1 MPRVSR
7 EVLRYLLRRSC
18 CGGCWSARLDSLWH
32 PWARTE
38 NSDLQRETEKKK
50 NGTNR
55 KKIMMMETMIQTPKQ
70 NYNGKRGLMSSIAFR
85 VQTISLQ
92 IWSVYDLVNGRER
105 KRGENPTGQIDCI
118 LSGLTG
124 PVIRRSRGVHVR
136 QRLIHKYDTTIT
148 LWFGQM

>member
-1 MPRVSR
+1 MVAAGKRDWTHSGIHGLALKIAICKER
-7 EVLRYLLRRSC
+7 QKR
-18 CGGCWSARLDSLWH
+18 
-32 PWARTE
+32 
-38 NSDLQRETEKKK
+38 KKP
-50 NGTNR
+50 GTNR
-55 KKIMMMETMIQTPKQ
+55 EKIMMMETMIQTPKQ
-70 NYNGKRGLMSSIAFR
+70 NSHGKRGLMSSIAFR

-148 LWFGQM
+148 L